1 MKSRSKFDLYKQV
14 LNLKF
19 RNALVRLMDNE
30 DFADAMS
37 TVGGLLHDRIER

>member
-1 MKSRSKFDLYKQV
+1 
-14 LNLKF
+14 
-19 RNALVRLMDNE
+19 LVRLMDNE